1 MGGEINFLM
10 KMLAI
15 GRTVAM
21 GGWWCERASRLYN
34 NQPAQISRLT
44 DKAIKPASLPIPFA
58 CWFCQSQ
65 D

>member
-21 GGWWCERASRLYN
+21 GSWWCERASRLYD

-58 CWFCQSQ
+58 YWFCQSQ